1 MEGKYMNIQ
10 LQKFIEQK
18 KLELEQSGK
27 YRHVSIHSKDA
38 VMLRRNG
45 ISQQFLSTDTP
56 YTQNGCEVK
65 TGDFPDTPS
74 MSFKENATEVIF
86 EVIEKRK
93 RKPSDVKFYFL
104 WKL

>member
-1 MEGKYMNIQ
+1 MNIQ
-10 LQKFIEQK
+10 LQQFIEKK

-27 YRHVSIHSKDA
+27 YRQVSIHSKDA

-45 ISQQFLSTDTP
+45 IGQQFLSTDTP
-56 YTQNGCEVK
+56 YTQNGHEVN
-65 TGDFPDTPS
+65 PSEVPEIPS
-74 MSFKENATEVIF
+74 MPFKENATEVIF

-93 RKPSDVKFYFL
+93 RNPSDVKFYFL